1 MRTIEIQAYKF
12 NELDEQAKQKAIE
25 NNIYINVDYDWWED
39 IYREMEECGI
49 KIKSF
54 DLGRSRSCSIE
65 FIDDAQD
72 VAEKILKEW
81 GHHSAFYSDDC
92 KQFLKD
98 RDDLVKKYGTG
109 NDVDGYKVDE
119 DKEDE
124 FDQDLDD
131 LYYYFRND
139 MQQNILHVLDD
150 GYIYLTSEETITDT
164 IEANEYEFTKDGS
177 NI

>member
-1 MRTIEIQAYKF
+1 MRIIETEAFQF
-12 NELDEQAKQKAIE
+12 NELGEKAKQKAIE
-25 NNIYINVDYDWWED
+25 NNFYINVDYDWWD
-39 IYREMEECGI
+39 CLYREMEECGI

-54 DLGRSRSCSIE
+54 DLGRRRSCSIE

-72 VAEKILKEW
+72 VAEKILEIW
-81 GHHSAFYSDDC
+81 GHHSALYSDDC

-98 RDDLVKKYGTG
+98 RDELVKKYGTG

-124 FDQDLDD
+124 FDQEMDD

-139 MQQNILHVLDD
+139 MQQNILHALDE
-150 GYIYLTSEETITDT
+150 GYEYLTSEEAIIDT